1 MSFAKEPAM
10 SSSIEA
16 VRQFYAEELRFLAR
30 MSSPALF
37 AALATVPREGF
48 VGPGPW
54 RVMSMGEYWTTPD
67 ADPLHVYHNVLI
79 SLDEAK
85 GINNGQPSLW
95 AFYLDRLGVRPGDAI
110 LHLGCGTGYYTAIL
124 AEIVGPHGNVT
135 AIDIDN
141 EIAERA
147 RIALAPWPRVRVV
160 EGDGAI
166 GPFEPMDAIVASA
179 GATHPMPAW
188 LDALKP
194 GGRLMFPLTP
204 DKGTGAMAT
213 LTRRSQDSFEASL
226 NFGVQFIP
234 FHGARNADVSKH
246 LAEALHRDNGAAV
259 KSLRRD
265 AHEKEETCWLHGNGW
280 CFSTREPVAAQP
292 PV

>member
-1 MSFAKEPAM
+1 MGT
-10 SSSIEA
+10 SIEA

-37 AALATVPREGF
+37 AAFASVPREGF

-67 ADPLHVYHNVLI
+67 DDPRHVYHNVLI
-79 SLDEAK
+79 SLDEARS
-85 GINNGQPSLW
+85 INNGQPSLW
-95 AFYLDRLGVRPGDAI
+95 AFYLDRLGVEPGDSV
-110 LHLGCGTGYYTAIL
+110 LHLGCGTGYYSAIL
-124 AEIVGPHGNVT
+124 AEIAGPSGKVT
-135 AIDIDN
+135 AIDIDAD
-141 EIAERA
+141 IAERA
-147 RIALAPWPRVRVV
+147 RIALAPWPQVRVV
-160 EGDGAI
+160 HGDGAI
-166 GPFEPMDAIVASA
+166 GPFGPVDVIVASA

-194 GGRLMFPLTP
+194 GGRLLFPLTP

-213 LTRRSQDSFEASL
+213 LTRISEESFEASL
-226 NFGVQFIP
+226 TFGVQFIP
-234 FHGARNADVSKH
+234 FHGARDAEIAKH
-246 LAEALHRDNGAAV
+246 LAEALHRDNGEAV

-265 AHEKEETCWLHGNGW
+265 AHGKEQTCWLHENVW
-280 CFSTREPVAAQP
+280 CLSTREPVAAQP